1 MHNNILELMINNSNK
16 TRIKMARLVVLG
28 GGVSGHT
35 AASFASKWLGK
46 KHEVVVVTP
55 NSKWNWI
62 PSNIWVGVGQM
73 EVKDVTFDLAPVYKK
88 AGITYKQAKAIAIH
102 PEGKDSSSK
111 PFVVVESTH
120 SDSLGKKEEISYDY
134 IINATGPKLNFGATP
149 GLGEGSQLGEH
160 TVSVCTAEHAK
171 HASQELTKIIDKMKA
186 GKKQKIL
193 IGTGHGMCTCQGAA
207 FEYIFNVEHEVKKA
221 GVRDMADIKWI
232 SNESFLGD
240 FGVGGLH
247 MKTMGYA
254 VSSRIFA
261 ESLFTERNV
270 GWIIGAHVNK
280 VEKGKV
286 SYELLD
292 GSMGEE
298 NFDFS
303 MLIPPFAGV
312 GLKAYAKD
320 NSDITDKIFAPN
332 GFLKVDANYGA
343 GAYENWKAS
352 DWPKTYQ
359 NPTYK
364 NMFACGIA
372 FAPPH
377 PISKP
382 MSSPNGTPI
391 NPTPPRTGMPSGI
404 MGKTVARSICD
415 KILKGEKSVLKEAS
429 MATMGAAC
437 VASAGKGIFSGTAAA
452 MTIYPVV
459 PDFEKYG
466 GTGRDT
472 DYTFGEIGLAGHWIK
487 HLLHY
492 MFIWKAKLKAGWTLI
507 PE

>member
-1 MHNNILELMINNSNK
+1 
-16 TRIKMARLVVLG
+16 MARLVVLG

-35 AASFASKWLGK
+35 AATFAKKWLGNS
-46 KHEVVVVTP
+46 HEVVVVTP
-55 NSKWNWI
+55 NAKWNWI

-73 EVKDVTFDLAPVYKK
+73 SKEDVTFDLAPVYAG
-88 AGITYKQAKAIAIH
+88 AGIIYHQAKAIAIH
-102 PEGKDSSSK
+102 PEGNEENGRAY
-111 PFVVVESTH
+111 VVIESTE
-120 SDSLGKKEEISYDY
+120 SNKLGAIENIEYDY
-134 IINATGPKLNFGATP
+134 LINATGPKLNFAATP
-149 GLGEGSQLGEH
+149 GLGDANGLGEF
-160 TVSVCTAEHAK
+160 TVSVCTADHAV
-171 HASQELTKIIDKMKA
+171 HASHELAKCIEKMKQ
-186 GKKQKIL
+186 GERQKFL

-207 FEYIFNVEHEVKKA
+207 FEYIFNIEHEINKA

-247 MKTMGYA
+247 MKAMGFA
-254 VSSRIFA
+254 VSSKIFA
-261 ESLFTERNV
+261 ESLFAERNV
-270 GWIIGAHVNK
+270 DWIIGAHVNK

-286 SYELLD
+286 HYELLD
-292 GSMGEE
+292 GSYGEE
-298 NFDFS
+298 DFDFS
-303 MLIPPFAGV
+303 MLIPPFAGA
-312 GLKAYAKD
+312 GLKAYNKVGE
-320 NSDITDKIFAPN
+320 DITATVFAPN
-332 GFLKVDANYGA
+332 GFMKVDANYAA

-352 DWPKTYQ
+352 DWPSTYQ

-404 MGKTVARSICD
+404 MGKAVARSICAL
-415 KILKGEKSVLKEAS
+415 ITKGPNAELHKAS
-429 MATMGAAC
+429 MANMGAAC
-437 VASAGKGIFSGTAAA
+437 VASAGKGLLTGTAAA

-459 PDFEKYG
+459 PDFEKYP

-472 DYTFGEIGLAGHWIK
+472 EYTFGEIGLAGHWIK
-487 HLLHY
+487 HILHHL
-492 MFIWKAKLKAGWTLI
+492 FIWKAKLKLGWTMI

>member
-1 MHNNILELMINNSNK
+1 
-16 TRIKMARLVVLG
+16 MARLVVLG

-35 AASFASKWLGK
+35 AATFAAKWLGSS
-46 KHEVVVVTP
+46 HEVVVVTP

-73 EVKDVTFDLAPVYKK
+73 SKEDVTFDLAPVYAK
-88 AGITYKQAKAIAIH
+88 AGITYKQAKALAIH
-102 PEGKDSSSK
+102 PEGNETSDK
-111 PFVVVESTH
+111 PYVVIESTK
-120 SDSLGKKEEISYDY
+120 DGETGQTENVEFDY
-134 IINATGPKLNFGATP
+134 LINATGPKLNFAATP
-149 GLGEGSQLGEH
+149 GLGDANGLGEH
-160 TVSVCTAEHAK
+160 TVSVCTADHAV
-171 HASQELTKIIDKMKA
+171 HAAEELNKCIEKMK
-186 GKKQKIL
+186 GGTRQKFL

-207 FEYIFNVEHEVKKA
+207 FEYIFNIEHELKKA
-221 GVRDMADIKWI
+221 GVREMADIKWI

-247 MKTMGYA
+247 MKAMGFA

-261 ESLFTERNV
+261 ESLFAERDV
-270 GWIIGAHVNK
+270 EWIIGAHVNK
-280 VEKGKV
+280 VEAGNV
-286 SYELLD
+286 HYELLD

-298 NFDFS
+298 SFDFS

-312 GLKAYAKD
+312 GLKAINKAGE
-320 NSDITDKIFAPN
+320 DITGDVFAPN
-332 GFLKVDANYGA
+332 GFMKVDANYGA

-352 DWPKTYQ
+352 DWPKNYQ

-404 MGKTVARSICD
+404 MGKAVAHSVCD
-415 KILKGEKSVLKEAS
+415 LITKGPDAPLQEAS
-429 MATMGAAC
+429 MAEMGAAC
-437 VASAGKGIFSGTAAA
+437 VASAGKGLFNGTAAA

-459 PDFEKYG
+459 PDFEKYP

-487 HLLHY
+487 HILHHL
-492 MFIWKAKLKAGWTLI
+492 FIYKAKLNPGWTLI

>member
-1 MHNNILELMINNSNK
+1 
-16 TRIKMARLVVLG
+16 MARLIVLG

-35 AASFASKWLGK
+35 AATFAAKWLGSA
-46 KHEVVVVTP
+46 HEVVVVTP

-73 EVKDVTFDLAPVYKK
+73 TPEDVTFDLAPVYKK
-88 AGITYKQAKAIAIH
+88 AGITYKQAKAVSIH
-102 PEGKDSSSK
+102 PNGKEGSDKE
-111 PFVVVESTH
+111 FVTIEFTNPENA
-120 SDSLGKKEEISYDY
+120 GQTEELEYDY

-149 GLGEGSQLGEH
+149 GLGEGSNLGEH
-160 TVSVCTAEHAK
+160 TVSVCTADHAH
-171 HASQELTKIIDKMKA
+171 HASHELEKCIKKMKE
-186 GKKQKIL
+186 GQRQKFL

-207 FEYIFNVEHEVKKA
+207 FEYIFNIEHELNKA
-221 GVRDMADIKWI
+221 GVRDLADIKWI

-254 VSSRIFA
+254 VSSKIFA
-261 ESLFTERNV
+261 ESLFTERGV
-270 GWIIGAHVNK
+270 DWIIGAHVNK
-280 VEKGKV
+280 VEAGKV
-286 SYELLD
+286 HYELLD

-298 NFDFS
+298 EFDFS

-312 GLKAYAKD
+312 GIKAYDKD
-320 NSDITDKIFAPN
+320 GSDITDTIFAPN
-332 GFLKVDANYGA
+332 GFLKVDANYAA

-359 NPTYK
+359 NPTYE
-364 NMFACGIA
+364 NIFACGIA

-377 PISKP
+377 TISKP

-404 MGKTVARSICD
+404 MGKTVAHSICD
-415 KILKGEKSVLKEAS
+415 RILKGKDAPLHEAS
-429 MATMGAAC
+429 MAEMGAAC
-437 VASAGKGIFSGTAAA
+437 VASAGKGIFDGTAAA

-459 PDFEKYG
+459 PDFEKYP

-487 HLLHY
+487 HILHY
-492 MFIWKAKLKAGWTLI
+492 LFLWKAKLKMGWTLI